1 MFNYRTMQVLEFLN
15 LGGGEVILLLLIVAP
30 FLLTIYCLIDLIRA
44 DFKDSSSKLLFI
56 ILVLLAPFIGS
67 VVYLFLKR
75 NYIKQQPLN
84 Y

>member
-1 MFNYRTMQVLEFLN
+1 MSLLGFSSVGTAELVLIFLI
-15 LGGGEVILLLLIVAP
+15 GAP

-44 DFKDSSSKLLFI
+44 EFKDSSTKLLFI
-56 ILVLLAPFIGS
+56 ILVLIAPFIGS

-75 NYIKQQPLN
+75 KYIKQQPIN

>member
-1 MFNYRTMQVLEFLN
+1 MQVLELLN
-15 LGGGEVILLLLIVAP
+15 IGFGEVILLLLVGAP
-30 FLLTIYCLIDLIRA
+30 FLLTIYCVIDLIRSE
-44 DFKDSSSKLLFI
+44 FKDTTTKLLFL
-56 ILVLLAPFIGS
+56 ILVLVVPFIGS